1 MVLARRVWNPPCD
14 KCIYTFV
21 RLCSSGPAPRLPRE
35 GQRQWWLGTRVVS
48 RGCLVCLQGS
58 HADG

>member
-14 KCIYTFV
+14 KCIYFCMSLLVWARAT
-21 RLCSSGPAPRLPRE
+21 AAQ
-35 GQRQWWLGTRVVS
+35 GQRQWWLGMRVVS
-48 RGCLVCLQGS
+48 CGCLVCLQGS